1 VRTSAEDVAPQPTR
15 GTERRDRPAASI
27 LDSSRERGLVEVNEV
42 HVRVLATEHRG
53 VDMLWAIFVVVIFL
67 WFLGFTLH
75 IAGGLI
81 DLFLVVG
88 LVILVINL
96 LGRHR
101 SADFR

>member
-1 VRTSAEDVAPQPTR
+1 MSFFSRLGGSSGGTDPPLTSRTALAKDYPSW
-15 GTERRDRPAASI
+15 S
-27 LDSSRERGLVEVNEV
+27 LDEV
-42 HVRVLATEHRG
+42 HVRVLANEHRG
-53 VDMLWAIFVVVIFL
+53 VDMLWAIFVVVMFL

>member
-1 VRTSAEDVAPQPTR
+1 
-15 GTERRDRPAASI
+15 
-27 LDSSRERGLVEVNEV
+27 
-42 HVRVLATEHRG
+42 
-53 VDMLWAIFVVVIFL
+53 MLWAIFVVVIFL

-75 IAGGLI
+75 MAGGLI

>member
-1 VRTSAEDVAPQPTR
+1 
-15 GTERRDRPAASI
+15 
-27 LDSSRERGLVEVNEV
+27 
-42 HVRVLATEHRG
+42 VLAAEHRG
-53 VDMLWAIFVVVIFL
+53 VDMLWAIFVVVMFL